1 MVPSSLAARYALM
14 VGGLS
19 IGLLLTAGGLHT
31 WMAYRQARTAIAELQ
46 RVHTEAAAQEIA
58 QALRRTENTLRDA
71 AKMPWER
78 NGFGVDALREE
89 LARLLVL
96 APAVLDVRHA
106 SLQPDFAVFVS
117 RADRQAPGAAPT
129 DCPADT
135 HYGNTRYEAGVPLL
149 ELSVPTHRPG
159 SCLMATLNLRFL
171 ADVVSGLRIGE
182 HGQVYVVDAADHLIA
197 HPRPTHALRQLSLGN
212 YGPVAAARSASPDQ
226 RWPVNGMDAVDVDGL
241 PVIVTAAPIPGPRWL
256 VLAQQPR
263 SEALRP
269 VVTSVAQTLA
279 LVLLAGLMAAMAS
292 LWFSRRMAAPIVA
305 LRRATARIAGGNL
318 ASGVDAAIDARGG
331 AELTALAQDFNEM
344 AHQLQASYRGLEA
357 KVAERTAELSAARD
371 LLLQQS
377 QDLARLN
384 EQLRA
389 QLQALAVS
397 QEQAVRASA
406 AKTRFLAAASHDL
419 RQPMHSVSL
428 LMSVLRERLQQPEQV
443 SLADKVSRSIG
454 AMEHLF
460 SGLLDISRLD
470 AGDVRAQPGP
480 QLLDDMLA
488 RVLCSYEPQAA
499 AKGLRL
505 QLRAPRGV
513 LVRTDAAMLERVLG
527 NLVANAV
534 RYTASGGVL
543 MAARPR
549 GAEVLVQVIDTGPGI
564 PAAHLDDVFEE
575 FFRLDSGSGH
585 PGGLGL
591 GLSIVKR
598 SLAMLGHPL
607 QVRSRVGHGTSF
619 GLLLPRVAGW
629 PLLTD
634 TTGVQPVDDGRLT
647 GCFVLLVDD
656 DADNRDALRALCLQW
671 GCLVADASSGEAA
684 LAEVD
689 RHLRTPD
696 LIITDQSLGNGWTG
710 TTLVTELRRRL
721 DDQLPAVV
729 LTADLSPETDAQ
741 IADIQA
747 VKLSKPASAQRLR
760 QAAIGSLARVA

>member
-1 MVPSSLAARYALM
+1 
-14 VGGLS
+14 
-19 IGLLLTAGGLHT
+19 
-31 WMAYRQARTAIAELQ
+31 
-46 RVHTEAAAQEIA
+46 
-58 QALRRTENTLRDA
+58 
-71 AKMPWER
+71 
-78 NGFGVDALREE
+78 
-89 LARLLVL
+89 
-96 APAVLDVRHA
+96 
-106 SLQPDFAVFVS
+106 
-117 RADRQAPGAAPT
+117 
-129 DCPADT
+129 
-135 HYGNTRYEAGVPLL
+135 
-149 ELSVPTHRPG
+149 
-159 SCLMATLNLRFL
+159 
-171 ADVVSGLRIGE
+171 
-182 HGQVYVVDAADHLIA
+182 
-197 HPRPTHALRQLSLGN
+197 
-212 YGPVAAARSASPDQ
+212 
-226 RWPVNGMDAVDVDGL
+226 
-241 PVIVTAAPIPGPRWL
+241 
-256 VLAQQPR
+256 
-263 SEALRP
+263 
-269 VVTSVAQTLA
+269 
-279 LVLLAGLMAAMAS
+279 
-292 LWFSRRMAAPIVA
+292 
-305 LRRATARIAGGNL
+305 
-318 ASGVDAAIDARGG
+318 
-331 AELTALAQDFNEM
+331 
-344 AHQLQASYRGLEA
+344 
-357 KVAERTAELSAARD
+357 
-371 LLLQQS
+371 
-377 QDLARLN
+377 
-384 EQLRA
+384 
-389 QLQALAVS
+389 
-397 QEQAVRASA
+397 
-406 AKTRFLAAASHDL
+406 
-419 RQPMHSVSL
+419 
-428 LMSVLRERLQQPEQV
+428 PEQV